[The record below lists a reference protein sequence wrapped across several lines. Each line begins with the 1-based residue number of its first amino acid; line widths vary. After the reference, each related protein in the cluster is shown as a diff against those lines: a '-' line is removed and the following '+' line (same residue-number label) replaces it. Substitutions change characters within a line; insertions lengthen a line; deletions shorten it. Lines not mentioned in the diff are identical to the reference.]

1 MRDIDAESNDRRR
14 LPGPLLGDSSSGLDG
29 SIDLHGLARAI
40 HKAGLCSELQM
51 STETLDKERRHFRLL
66 PPGFGTDHAQLFFSA
81 ISSGWKPSSG
91 LHCNLT

>member
-1 MRDIDAESNDRRR
+1 MPVEDQR

-51 STETLDKERRHFRLL
+51 STETLDKESRHYRLL
-66 PPGFGTDHAQLFFSA
+66 PPGCGQIMPSCFFSA
-81 ISSGWKPSSG
+81 ISSGWKPFSR